1 MSKMLDLKKLGKQ
14 LDEALAKETAES
26 LNAWLYEK
34 RNKRS
39 ILKKADFSTVQTLN
53 RDNKIWN

>member
-1 MSKMLDLKKLGKQ
+1 MLDLKKLGKQ

-34 RNKRS
+34 RNKRL
-39 ILKKADFSTVQTLN
+39 ILKKTN
-53 RDNKIWN
+53 RVII